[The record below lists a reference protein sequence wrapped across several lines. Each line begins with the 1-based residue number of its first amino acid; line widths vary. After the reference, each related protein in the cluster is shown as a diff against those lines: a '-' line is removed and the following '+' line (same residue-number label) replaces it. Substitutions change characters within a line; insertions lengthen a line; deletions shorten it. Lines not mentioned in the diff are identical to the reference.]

1 MNIRQLKIFVTVCQS
16 GSMTAAAKNL
26 YISQPS
32 ISNAIKEFEREYGI
46 QLFDRTSKK
55 LTLTESGKELYSYGT
70 RILSLIDD
78 LTTSI
83 NNRKSNTTLRLG
95 TGCAFGEIYLAS
107 LIRYFQ
113 QNNDQCNFQIIVD
126 SSEVLEPAL
135 TNGELDFCIMEG
147 TSHIP
152 DFHHHEVYRS
162 PIVAV
167 CHQNHPFAAQKNVTA
182 KMLAGESLL
191 LREKMCPTREMTDAY
206 FSNHNLSVTPFFESS
221 SPLTLLNAV
230 KENFGIAILPLDHYE
245 YFYSSELK
253 LINIPDF
260 HYTRYIDFIYKKKTI
275 LSPLAQT
282 LMQFV
287 IQYIPLIQKTF
298 CAKNKNTL

>member
-1 MNIRQLKIFVTVCQS
+1 MYYGRHLSYTGFSSPRSLPFSHCCC
-16 GSMTAAAKNL
+16 L
-26 YISQPS
+26 PS
-32 ISNAIKEFEREYGI
+32 ESSFSRTENAV
-46 QLFDRTSKK
+46 
-55 LTLTESGKELYSYGT
+55 
-70 RILSLIDD
+70 
-78 LTTSI
+78 
-83 NNRKSNTTLRLG
+83 
-95 TGCAFGEIYLAS
+95 
-107 LIRYFQ
+107 
-113 QNNDQCNFQIIVD
+113 IV
-126 SSEVLEPAL
+126 
-135 TNGELDFCIMEG
+135 
-147 TSHIP
+147 
-152 DFHHHEVYRS
+152 
-162 PIVAV
+162 
-167 CHQNHPFAAQKNVTA
+167 

-206 FSNHNLSVTPFFESS
+206 FSNHNLSVTPFESS
-221 SPLTLLNAV
+221 EPLTLLNAV

-282 LMQFV
+282 FMQFV

>member
-1 MNIRQLKIFVTVCQS
+1 
-16 GSMTAAAKNL
+16 
-26 YISQPS
+26 
-32 ISNAIKEFEREYGI
+32 
-46 QLFDRTSKK
+46 
-55 LTLTESGKELYSYGT
+55 
-70 RILSLIDD
+70 
-78 LTTSI
+78 
-83 NNRKSNTTLRLG
+83 
-95 TGCAFGEIYLAS
+95 
-107 LIRYFQ
+107 
-113 QNNDQCNFQIIVD
+113 
-126 SSEVLEPAL
+126 
-135 TNGELDFCIMEG
+135 
-147 TSHIP
+147 
-152 DFHHHEVYRS
+152 
-162 PIVAV
+162 
-167 CHQNHPFAAQKNVTA
+167 
-182 KMLAGESLL
+182 
-191 LREKMCPTREMTDAY
+191 MTDAY

-282 LMQFV
+282 FMQFV

>member
-113 QNNDQCNFQIIVD
+113 QNNDQCTFQIIVD

-162 PIVAV
+162 PIV
-167 CHQNHPFAAQKNVTA
+167 
-182 KMLAGESLL
+182 

-230 KENFGIAILPLDHYE
+230 KVNFGIAILPLDHYE

-282 LMQFV
+282 FMQFV

>member
-1 MNIRQLKIFVTVCQS
+1 M
-16 GSMTAAAKNL
+16 
-26 YISQPS
+26 
-32 ISNAIKEFEREYGI
+32 
-46 QLFDRTSKK
+46 FDRTSKK

-152 DFHHHEVYRS
+152 VSYTHLDVYKRQNRTIFIKHNDHIFS
-162 PIVAV
+162 PLI
-167 CHQNHPFAAQKNVTA
+167 
-182 KMLAGESLL
+182 
-191 LREKMCPTREMTDAY
+191 
-206 FSNHNLSVTPFFESS
+206 LSVSF
-221 SPLTLLNAV
+221 
-230 KENFGIAILPLDHYE
+230 
-245 YFYSSELK
+245 
-253 LINIPDF
+253 
-260 HYTRYIDFIYKKKTI
+260 
-275 LSPLAQT
+275 
-282 LMQFV
+282 
-287 IQYIPLIQKTF
+287 
-298 CAKNKNTL
+298 